1 MCICIITQDVCQY
14 WPASGEMQVEEFT
27 VSALEEETLSGL
39 ILRTFSLFNRK
50 VGSGYKKCFV
60 LIFW

>member
-14 WPASGEMQVEEFT
+14 WPTSGEMQVEEFT

-39 ILRTFSLFNRK
+39 IIRTFSLFNRK
-50 VGSGYKKCFV
+50 VGSGYKN
-60 LIFW
+60 